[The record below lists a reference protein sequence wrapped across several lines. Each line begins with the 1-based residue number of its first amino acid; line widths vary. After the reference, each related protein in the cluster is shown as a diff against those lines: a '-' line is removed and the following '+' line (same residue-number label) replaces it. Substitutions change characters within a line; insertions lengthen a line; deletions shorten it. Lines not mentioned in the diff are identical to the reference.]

1 MRGSEF
7 AELTAFVAVAQ
18 HQSFSRAAAHLRV
31 SPSALSQ
38 TIRQLE
44 ERLGA
49 RLLNRTTRSVALSRA
64 GERLLA
70 RVLPSMSELDA
81 AVTEVRESRDV
92 PSGSLRINAPRF
104 VATQR
109 LAPLFGRFCAAYPE
123 IILEVVVQDA
133 LTDIVAGRFDAGIR
147 LGERLAKDMV
157 AVKLGGEL
165 ELAACGSPDYFARFG
180 VPKTPH
186 ELHKHRCINW
196 RWSDGALYRW
206 EFEKDGREFEVAVE
220 GPLIIND
227 SGLLIQAALDGVGL
241 AYLVEEELRPWLET
255 GRLKRVLKDWSPRF
269 PGFHLYY
276 PSRRQVPAPLRAF
289 IDFLKREERPA
300 QAPGRKRMALHTE
313 STAT

>member
-7 AELTAFVAVAQ
+7 AELTAFVAVAR
-18 HQSFSRAAAHLRV
+18 HQSFSRAAAHLRI

-49 RLLNRTTRSVALSRA
+49 RLLNRTTRSVALSKA

-81 AVTEVRESRDV
+81 AVAEVRESRDV

-104 VATQR
+104 VATKR
-109 LAPLFGRFCAAYPE
+109 LAPLLGRFCAAYPD
-123 IILEVVVQDA
+123 IILDVVVQDS

-165 ELAACGSPDYFARFG
+165 EMAAVGSPDYFARFG

-186 ELHKHRCINW
+186 ELHKHRCING
-196 RWSDGALYRW
+196 RWSDGSMYRW
-206 EFEKDGREFEVAVE
+206 EFERDGREFEVDVE
-220 GPLIIND
+220 GPLIFND
-227 SGLLIQAALDGVGL
+227 SELSIQGALGGAGI
-241 AYLVEEELRPWLET
+241 AYLIEEEVRPWLKA
-255 GRLKRVLKDWSPRF
+255 GQLQRVLKDWSPRF
-269 PGFHLYY
+269 PGFYLYY

-289 IDFLKREERPA
+289 IDFLRREERPA